1 MNKLEKL
8 LYRKSSIENR
18 MNIWSK
24 GIKIYSNYIDNNNK
38 LLKDG
43 SDWEKIE
50 SEINIHEKEPI
61 IKHYITSWKLC
72 KRELEEYIIPEI
84 EKIVPEDEKKEI
96 QFSDLEKEM
105 KELSEYD
112 LFGSHNKK
120 PDNVELIEINEDI
133 KKHMTLL
140 KNIIEESVKKSIK
153 SNDTYEIAK
162 LELDVFKANLHL
174 ISNHKR
180 LVDREEYYMV
190 QFKPQYDKDYKEG
203 VKYIDAYLKRA
214 EELSKIGVDIKLG
227 FLLQEYEKNK
237 HDDEKFVLAYTTIK
251 TRVDQIRKEMR
262 RNKGAFKGKM
272 KLAKDIISV

>member
-1 MNKLEKL
+1 MNNLEKL

-24 GIKIYSNYIDNNNK
+24 GIKIYSNYIDFNK
-38 LLKDG
+38 TTLKSG
-43 SDWEKIE
+43 GKWEKIE
-50 SEINIHEKEPI
+50 AEINIHEKEPI

-84 EKIVPEDEKKEI
+84 EKIVSEKEKKKI

-120 PDNVELIEINEDI
+120 PDNVELIDINQDI
-133 KKHMTLL
+133 KKHISLL
-140 KNIIEESVKKSIK
+140 KNIVEESTKKSMNS
-153 SNDTYEIAK
+153 SNDYEKSK
-162 LELDVFKANLHL
+162 LELDIFRANLHL
-174 ISNHKR
+174 ISNYKR
-180 LVDREEYYMV
+180 LADREEYYKT
-190 QFKPQYDKDYKEG
+190 QFKPQYEKELKEG
-203 VKYIDAYLKRA
+203 EKYMNAYLKRA
-214 EELSKIGVDIKLG
+214 EELCKIGVDIKLG
-227 FLLQEYEKNK
+227 FVLQEYEKNK
-237 HDDEKFVLAYTTIK
+237 NDKEKFVLAYTTIK